1 MRIDKF
7 LKVSRVIKRRTVA
20 AEACSGGRI
29 EINGKPAKPA
39 KEVKPGDTVTVSF
52 GSNSLTFEV
61 LNTDEKQTKQS
72 AAEMYSALVVDA
84 HVRISTLRLPTR
96 ALSRSASK

>member
-20 AEACSGGRI
+20 ADACSGGRI
-29 EINGKPAKPA
+29 EINGKPVKPA
-39 KEVKPGDTVTVSF
+39 KEVKVGDVVTVSF
-52 GSNSLTFEV
+52 GSNALTFEV

-72 AAEMYSALVVDA
+72 ASEMY
-84 HVRISTLRLPTR
+84 RIIS
-96 ALSRSASK
+96 

>member
-20 AEACSGGRI
+20 QEACDGGRI

-39 KEVKPGDTVTVSF
+39 KEVKVGDVVTVTF
-52 GSNSLTFEV
+52 GNNSMFFEV
-61 LNTDEKQTKQS
+61 LSTDERQTKQS
-72 AAEMYSALVVDA
+72 AENMYRV
-84 HVRISTLRLPTR
+84 IQ
-96 ALSRSASK
+96 